1 MKKVRP
7 MVDKDLRDYVL
18 SKFDNKFS
26 FNKSVRILLASQGD
40 KIKAQA
46 HKIINLEQ
54 SVDSLKSRND
64 VLSQVRQDFQATANR
79 RLRESNEALKQEVAK
94 LDNDNAELNR
104 RLLSKERE
112 TSQQKHDIA
121 DLMKSIVSVKKE
133 KAKLEKW
140 SSDVSQHNA
149 SLMDEI
155 VGDRWCS
162 IERAKAS
169 LYLGIAIGLIVGL
182 SIGHLFL

>member
-64 VLSQVRQDFQATANR
+64 VLSQVRQDFQVTANR
-79 RLRESNEALKQEVAK
+79 RLRESNEALKQEIAK
-94 LDNDNAELNR
+94 LHNE
-104 RLLSKERE
+104 
-112 TSQQKHDIA
+112 
-121 DLMKSIVSVKKE
+121 KE
-133 KAKLEKW
+133 KLDKW

-149 SLMDEI
+149 SLMDELA
-155 VGDRWCS
+155 GD
-162 IERAKAS
+162 
-169 LYLGIAIGLIVGL
+169 LYRGTAIGLIIGL
-182 SIGHLFL
+182 SISYLFL